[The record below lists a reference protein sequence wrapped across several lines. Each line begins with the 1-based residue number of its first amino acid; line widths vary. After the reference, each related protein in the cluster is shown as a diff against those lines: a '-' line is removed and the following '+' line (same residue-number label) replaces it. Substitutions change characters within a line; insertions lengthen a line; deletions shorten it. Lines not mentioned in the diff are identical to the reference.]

1 MRFDMEAIKIPAI
14 RGKIGN
20 TIYYS
25 TILTFKQISTMV
37 RKVDGELH
45 TANSLKEQIQRSL
58 TDNYI
63 KIKDYIVKRN
73 DRFFDSLVLAVYDG
87 DPIWKEVRYEIDNKT
102 YYNVGL
108 LEFSGQE
115 KIFPVDGQHRVE
127 GIRAALLE
135 KEDLGSETISVML
148 IGHQNTAEGREK
160 SRRIFST
167 LNRYVKP
174 VRLGDIIALDED
186 DIVAIVTRNL
196 LESYPLFI
204 GNRIKASNNK
214 SIPNTDKT
222 AFTSLMTLYE
232 CNLVLYKTFICQRDQ
247 RIYNKSQIND
257 KLKYRPEDDI
267 INEFNNYLIEFWD
280 CMISTFEEFGTY
292 IHNNSDNP
300 ALELRPIDN
309 GGNLFF
315 RPIGLLPFVE
325 AVARIKMNS
334 QEPYNEIVNHFA
346 NLNRNVHSDLWDMI
360 LWNPRTNKMLM
371 RNQSLV
377 YYLLIKMKDINLLT
391 EKEKRQMI
399 NKYATIYNIDAQ
411 DAEQRI
417 NEISL

>member
-1 MRFDMEAIKIPAI
+1 MDAIKIPAI

-25 TILTFKQISTMV
+25 TTLTFKQISSMV
-37 RKVDGELH
+37 KKVDGELH

-63 KIKDYIVKRN
+63 KIKNYILNRE

-87 DPIWKEVRYEIDNKT
+87 DPMWTEVRFEIENNP
-102 YYNVGL
+102 YPNVGL

-127 GIRAALLE
+127 GIRAALNE
-135 KEDLGSETISVML
+135 NKELGNETVSVML
-148 IGHQNTAEGREK
+148 IGHQNTPEGREK

-186 DIVAIVTRNL
+186 DIVAIVTREL
-196 LESYPLFI
+196 LETYPLFT
-204 GNRIKASNNK
+204 GNKIKISNSK
-214 SIPNTDKT
+214 SMPQSDKE
-222 AFTSLMTLYE
+222 AFTSLMTLYQ
-232 CNLVLYKTFICQRDQ
+232 CHLAIFKTYICQKDQ
-247 RIYNKSQIND
+247 KIYKEIND
-257 KLKYRPEDDI
+257 KLKYRPSDEILD
-267 INEFNNYLIEFWD
+267 EFNQLLTRFWE
-280 CMISTFEEFGTY
+280 CMKSTFNEIDTY
-292 IHNNSDNP
+292 INNNSDNP
-300 ALELRPIDN
+300 AIELRSTEN

-325 AVARIKMNS
+325 AVSRIALAKGES
-334 QEPYNEIVNHFA
+334 FDEIIGKYA

-360 LWNPRTNKMLM
+360 LWNPRTKRMIM
-371 RNQSLV
+371 RNQKLV
-377 YYLLIKMKDINLLT
+377 YFLLIKMIDNNLLT
-391 EKEKRQMI
+391 DAEKKQMI
-399 NKYATIYNIDAQ
+399 NKYTTVYNIDNQ
-411 DAEQRI
+411 EAERRI
-417 NEISL
+417 NAITL

>member
-1 MRFDMEAIKIPAI
+1 MEAIKIPAI

-20 TIYYS
+20 TVFYC
-25 TILTFKQISTMV
+25 TTLTFKQVSTMV
-37 RKVDGELH
+37 KKVDSELH

-63 KIKDYIVKRN
+63 KIKEYILKRE

-87 DPIWKEVRYEIDNKT
+87 DPMWKEVRYEIDEQT

-127 GIRAALLE
+127 GIRAALIE
-135 KEDLGSETISVML
+135 NEGLGDETVSVML
-148 IGHQNTAEGREK
+148 IGHQNTTEGREK

-186 DIVAIVTRNL
+186 DIVAIVTREL
-196 LESYPLFI
+196 LETYPLFMDK
-204 GNRIKASNNK
+204 RIKASNNK
-214 SIPNTDKT
+214 SIPQSDKT

-232 CNLVLYKTFICQRDQ
+232 CHLAIYRTYICQKERKN
-247 RIYNKSQIND
+247 YSKTQIKE
-257 KLKYRPEDDI
+257 KLKYRPSDEI
-267 INEFNNYLIEFWD
+267 LNEFNQLLIGFWES
-280 CMISTFEEFGTY
+280 MRSTFVEIEDY
-292 IHNNSDNP
+292 INNNSDNP
-300 ALELRPIDN
+300 AEELRSTEN

-325 AVARIKMNS
+325 AVSRISLAANNS
-334 QEPYNEIVNHFA
+334 FDEVIAMYA
-346 NLNRNVHSDLWDMI
+346 NLNRNVHSDLWDMV
-360 LWNPRTNKMLM
+360 LWNPMTKKMIM
-371 RNQSLV
+371 RNQPLV
-377 YYLLIKMKDINLLT
+377 NYLLIKMIDVEVLT
-391 EKEKRQMI
+391 DREKTSMI
-399 NKYATIYNIDAQ
+399 SKYATIFNIDLDEAKR
-411 DAEQRI
+411 RI
-417 NEISL
+417 EAITL